1 MFWGNYKI
9 VNSGSTVIEIGTMD
23 NSKGSLEPVR
33 GSKLPV
39 KVGKDMRA
47 DEVRALAKKNTQITI
62 NFYRVWKTTYFFILI
77 PNLCTIYLIQM
88 SYLTL
93 RNMKNSWVTVF
104 KKSVQFTPTLT
115 KLQMK
120 QKRTI
125 VLMEI

>member
-9 VNSGSTVIEIGTMD
+9 VNSSSIVIEIGTMD